1 MATIQDLV
9 NQYTRAQQQ
18 AKAANEARYKEL
30 LGIADE
36 VETLFGKDYGA
47 GFKAELERAKTRD
60 MASSMQGLVSSGLGG
75 TTRGAGLGKKWEEEV
90 GVPSRLKLED
100 MIAEKQFGAKQFKAG
115 IIERRTDEYP
125 DYNSL
130 MQAVSS
136 MSSVPQGVATSPQ
149 NLYSQNLFHKMKDT
163 TPTYIAPIYQPQSY
177 GQVAPTYQTQSYGPA
192 LTTGGGL
199 RYSPQYGLG
208 VGVVPGPTTRATGYN
223 TTRAKPTAT
232 EKRKITSNLQ
242 RMYPQMY
249 NANGTLKKLYGG
261 K

>member
-9 NQYTRAQQQ
+9 NQYARAQQQ

-136 MSSVPQGVATSPQ
+136 MSSVPQGVATSSQ

-163 TPTYIAPIYQPQSY
+163 TPTYTTPTYQPQSY
-177 GQVAPTYQTQSYGPA
+177 GQAAQQVSSYNKPIFQMSKRYGPA
-192 LTTGGGL
+192 FQT
-199 RYSPQYGLG
+199 QAK
-208 VGVVPGPTTRATGYN
+208 RAKFL
-223 TTRAKPTAT
+223 AKPTAA
-232 EKRKITSNLQ
+232 EQRIITSRLQ

-249 NANGTLKKLYGG
+249 NANGTLKRIYGG

>member
-1 MATIQDLV
+1 MQFPQGVNMATIQDLV
-9 NQYTRAQQQ
+9 NQFTRAQQQ

-30 LGIADE
+30 LGIAGE

-60 MASSMQGLVSSGLGG
+60 VASSMQSLVSSGLGG

-100 MIAEKQFGAKQFKAG
+100 IIAEKQFAAKQFKAG

-136 MSSVPQGVATSPQ
+136 MSSVPQQIDEYSENPYMQ
-149 NLYSQNLFHKMKDT
+149 NRGGGRYT
-163 TPTYIAPIYQPQSY
+163 TPTYQPQSY
-177 GQVAPTYQTQSYGPA
+177 GQAAQQVSSYNKPIFQMSKRYGPA
-192 LTTGGGL
+192 FQT
-199 RYSPQYGLG
+199 QAK
-208 VGVVPGPTTRATGYN
+208 RAKFL
-223 TTRAKPTAT
+223 AKPTAA
-232 EKRKITSNLQ
+232 EQRIITSRLQ

-249 NANGTLKKLYGG
+249 NANGTLKRIYGG

>member
-1 MATIQDLV
+1 MTTIQDLV
-9 NQYTRAQQQ
+9 NQFTYAQQQ

-30 LGIADE
+30 LGIAGE

-60 MASSMQGLVSSGLGG
+60 VASSMQSLVSSGLGG
-75 TTRGAGLGKKWEEEV
+75 TTRGAGLGKKWEEEI

-100 MIAEKQFGAKQFKAG
+100 VIAEKQFAAKQFKAG

-136 MSSVPQGVATSPQ
+136 MSSVPQQTATSSD
-149 NLYSQNLFHKMKDT
+149 YMKDLFGNYSGLGGGGYT
-163 TPTYIAPIYQPQSY
+163 TPTYQPQSY
-177 GQVAPTYQTQSYGPA
+177 GQAAQQVSSYNKPIIRMSKRYGPA
-192 LTTGGGL
+192 FQT
-199 RYSPQYGLG
+199 QAK
-208 VGVVPGPTTRATGYN
+208 RAKFLV
-223 TTRAKPTAT
+223 KPTAA
-232 EKRKITSNLQ
+232 EQRIITPRLQ

-249 NANGTLKKLYGG
+249 NANGTLKRIYGG